1 MIHPCRIRYLIFYL
15 FSFAIIVG
23 FSGSATAQSAGEKA
37 DFLIVE
43 RPSGLLI
50 YNKYQ
55 QKLSYQE
62 QAKFLPYQPMQ
73 VLEEDTHL
81 NDGYTPCM
89 KVRMDNNTYF
99 LIKDEEGN
107 FVNEGDIGYH
117 SLFQNCIVLQDTVEA
132 LANRAI
138 FISKTPAYQ
147 STNQSQKYFLQ
158 KGDRLLRLFS
168 LRGFAYVQTLAA
180 EKDFGWCNLSEN
192 TRGQSWQMIHQT
204 IRQQKGISVEI
215 SQRIESNIQEVN
227 FLLEQLFS
235 YFNRESGENRP
246 IPRWEIDATDTR
258 ITCSLNDPQYA
269 GAFPESTRYLM
280 NSLENAI
287 LGTPYGVFHDNGVI
301 EVRRK

>member
-1 MIHPCRIRYLIFYL
+1 MIHPCRIKSHIFYL
-15 FSFAIIVG
+15 FSFAIIFG
-23 FSGSATAQSAGEKA
+23 FSVSATAQSAGEKV

-43 RPSGLLI
+43 HPSALLI

-62 QAKFLPYQPMQ
+62 QAKLLPYHPMQ

-107 FVNEGDIGYH
+107 FVNEGGIGYH
-117 SLFQNCIVLQDTVEA
+117 SLFQNCTVLQDTAEV
-132 LANRAI
+132 LSNRTI
-138 FISKTPAYQ
+138 FISKTPTYQ
-147 STNQSQKYFLQ
+147 STNQSQKHFLQ

-168 LRGFAYVQTLAA
+168 LGGYVYVQTLAA

-192 TRGQSWQMIHQT
+192 TRNQSWRMVHQT
-204 IRQQKGISVEI
+204 IRQQKGIPTEI

-227 FLLEQLFS
+227 FLLEQLFT
-235 YFNRESGENRP
+235 YFNRETAEDKP
-246 IPRWEIDATDTR
+246 IPRWKIDASDTR
-258 ITCSLNDPQYA
+258 ITCSLNDPQYI

-280 NSLENAI
+280 NSLENAV
-287 LGTPYGVFHDNGVI
+287 LGTPYSVFHDGGVI